1 MVGLALSQHSLLAQ
15 ERIPARTGQT
25 VQHRCALSVTIRSL
39 GHSELLCGSEEEKK
53 KKERSNLT
61 QRAPQRR
68 PLAGAILDI
77 STPGTTSVCG
87 VKL

>member
-53 KKERSNLT
+53 KKRSNLT